1 MMHSLAVGHSP
12 QESHVTEQVPL
23 SIGSGVD
30 AGDAARAEIY
40 VLLGTLLAGPPD
52 AVTLEMLLDIDVG
65 EADENPMTAI
75 WQSLQDSAR
84 DIDADRVVEE
94 YFSLFI
100 GLGRGELVPYA
111 SFYIH
116 GFLMEKVLASLR
128 KELQRLGFELQEG
141 VSEPEDH
148 VAALCETM
156 GMIISESGL
165 SLKEQSAFF
174 RTYIASWMGV
184 FFAELHNAQSAVF
197 YRAVARLGQ
206 QFLEIEKQY
215 LSMPA

>member
-1 MMHSLAVGHSP
+1 M
-12 QESHVTEQVPL
+12 TEQVSL
-23 SIGSGVD
+23 SVGPAIE
-30 AGDAARAEIY
+30 AGDAARAELYI
-40 VLLGTLLAGPPD
+40 LLGTLLAGPPD
-52 AVTLEMLLDIDVG
+52 EAILEMLLEIDVG
-65 EADENPMTAI
+65 ESDVTPMTAI
-75 WQSLQDSAR
+75 WQSLQMAAR
-84 DIDADRVVEE
+84 ETDPEQLAEE
-94 YFSLFI
+94 YFNLFI

-128 KELQRLGFELQEG
+128 NELQKLGFELQEG

-165 SLKEQSAFF
+165 SLEEQSAFF
-174 RTYIASWMGV
+174 QTYIASWMGP
-184 FFAELHNAQSAVF
+184 FFAELSDAESADF

-206 QFLEIEKQY
+206 QFLEIESQY
-215 LSMPA
+215 LSMQV

>member
-1 MMHSLAVGHSP
+1 
-12 QESHVTEQVPL
+12 VTERGPL
-23 SIGSGVD
+23 PVGPAIA

-40 VLLGTLLAGPPD
+40 LLLGTLLAGPPD
-52 AVTLEMLLDIDVG
+52 KAILDMLLEIDAG
-65 EADENPMTAI
+65 DAEPTPMTLA
-75 WQSLQDSAR
+75 WQSLQTTAR
-84 DIDADRVVEE
+84 QTDIELLGDEF
-94 YFSLFI
+94 FSLFI

-128 KELQRLGFELQEG
+128 HDLKTLGFELQEG
-141 VSEPEDH
+141 ISEPEDH

-165 SLKEQSAFF
+165 SFEEQSEFF
-174 RTYIASWMGV
+174 KTYLASWMMD
-184 FFAELHNAQSAVF
+184 FFADLREAESAVF
-197 YRAVARLGQ
+197 YQAVAQLGL
-206 QFLEIEKQY
+206 QFMEIESQY

>member
-1 MMHSLAVGHSP
+1 MS
-12 QESHVTEQVPL
+12 EQVPL
-23 SIGSGVD
+23 SVGSAVET
-30 AGDAARAEIY
+30 GDAARAEMY

-52 AVTLEMLLDIDVG
+52 DATLEMLLDIDAG
-65 EADENPMTAI
+65 EPDATLMTSI
-75 WQSLQDSAR
+75 WQSLQASAR
-84 DIDADRVVEE
+84 EADAEQLTEE
-94 YFSLFI
+94 YFNLFI

-128 KELQRLGFELQEG
+128 NELQRLGFELQEG
-141 VSEPEDH
+141 ISEPEDH

-165 SLKEQSAFF
+165 SLEEQSAFF
-174 RTYIASWMGV
+174 ETYIASWMGE
-184 FFAELHNAQSAVF
+184 FFAELRDAESADF

-206 QFLEIEKQY
+206 QFLEIESQY
-215 LSMPA
+215 LSMQA

>member
-1 MMHSLAVGHSP
+1 MSEQGSRPDKAV
-12 QESHVTEQVPL
+12 L
-23 SIGSGVD
+23 D

-40 VLLGTLLAGPPD
+40 QLLGGLLAGPPD
-52 AVTLEMLLDIDVG
+52 ESLLELLAEIDAG
-65 EADENPMTAI
+65 DPNANPMAAT
-75 WQSLQDSAR
+75 WQALQAAASDT
-84 DIDADRVVEE
+84 DVDRLSDE
-94 YFSLFI
+94 YFNLFI

-128 KELQRLGFELQEG
+128 SELQALGFELQEG

-156 GMIISESGL
+156 GMIISETGL
-165 SLKEQSAFF
+165 SLERQAAFF
-174 RTYIASWMGV
+174 DAYLAVWMAD
-184 FFAELHNAQSAVF
+184 FFADLLEAESAQF
-197 YRAVARLGQ
+197 YRSVALLGK
-206 QFLEIEKQY
+206 QFMEIESQY

>member
-1 MMHSLAVGHSP
+1 MS
-12 QESHVTEQVPL
+12 EQVPL
-23 SIGSGVD
+23 SIGPAVE
-30 AGDAARAEIY
+30 AGDAARAEMY

-52 AVTLEMLLDIDVG
+52 DAILEMLLDIDAG
-65 EADENPMTAI
+65 EPDATLMTSS
-75 WQSLQDSAR
+75 WQSLQAAAR
-84 DIDADRVVEE
+84 EADTEQLAEE
-94 YFSLFI
+94 YFNLFI

-128 KELQRLGFELQEG
+128 NELQRLGFELQEG
-141 VSEPEDH
+141 ISEPEDH

-174 RTYIASWMGV
+174 ETYIASWMGE
-184 FFAELHNAQSAVF
+184 FFAELRDAESADF
-197 YRAVARLGQ
+197 YRVVAQLGQ
-206 QFLEIEKQY
+206 QFLEIESQY
-215 LSMPA
+215 LAMRA

>member
-1 MMHSLAVGHSP
+1 M
-12 QESHVTEQVPL
+12 TEQVSL
-23 SIGSGVD
+23 SVGHAIE
-30 AGDAARAEIY
+30 AGDAARAEMY

-52 AVTLEMLLDIDVG
+52 DAILEMLQEIDAG
-65 EADENPMTAI
+65 ESEATPMTAI
-75 WQSLQDSAR
+75 WQSLQAAAR
-84 DIDADRVVEE
+84 ETGPAQLVEE

-128 KELQRLGFELQEG
+128 NELHQLGFELQEG

-165 SLKEQSAFF
+165 SLEEQSAFF
-174 RTYIASWMGV
+174 QTYIASWMGP
-184 FFAELHNAQSAVF
+184 FFAELSDAESADF

-206 QFLEIEKQY
+206 QFLEIESQY
-215 LSMPA
+215 LSMQV

>member
-1 MMHSLAVGHSP
+1 M
-12 QESHVTEQVPL
+12 TEQVPL
-23 SIGSGVD
+23 PVGPAVE

-40 VLLGTLLAGPPD
+40 LLLGTLLARPPD
-52 AVTLEMLLDIDVG
+52 EAVLKLLRGIDAG
-65 EADENPMTAI
+65 ASEPTPMTSA
-75 WQSLQDSAR
+75 WQALQAAAR
-84 DIDADRVVEE
+84 AADIAQLDEE
-94 YFSLFI
+94 FFKLFI

-128 KELQRLGFELQEG
+128 AELQQLGFERQEG

-156 GMIISESGL
+156 GMIISEPRLYLSESGL
-165 SLKEQSAFF
+165 YLTEQSAFF
-174 RTYIASWMGV
+174 ETYIVSWMGN
-184 FFAELHNAQSAVF
+184 FFAELREAESADF
-197 YRAVARLGQ
+197 YRAVAQLGQ
-206 QFLEIEKQY
+206 QFLEIESQY

>member
-1 MMHSLAVGHSP
+1 MTDEA
-12 QESHVTEQVPL
+12 PL
-23 SIGSGVD
+23 SMGMPVD
-30 AGDAARAEIY
+30 ASYAARAEIY
-40 VLLGTLLAGPPD
+40 LLLGSLLSGPPD
-52 AVTLEMLLDIDVG
+52 KAVLEMLLEIDAG
-65 EADENPMTAI
+65 EPDATPMASI
-75 WQSLQDSAR
+75 WQSIQALAKTA
-84 DIDADRVVEE
+84 DAEQIESE
-94 YFSLFI
+94 YFNLFI

-128 KELQRLGFELQEG
+128 DDLRKLGFELQEG

-165 SLKEQSAFF
+165 DFEEQSAFF
-174 RTYIASWMGV
+174 ERYIASWMGG
-184 FFAELHNAQSAVF
+184 FFTDLLEAESAEF
-197 YRAVARLGQ
+197 YRPVAKLGQ
-206 QFLEIEKQY
+206 QFLEIESQY

>member
-1 MMHSLAVGHSP
+1 MT
-12 QESHVTEQVPL
+12 ERVTL

-30 AGDAARAEIY
+30 AGDAARAEMY
-40 VLLGTLLAGPPD
+40 VLLGGLLAGPPD
-52 AVTLEMLLDIDVG
+52 AATLEMLLDIDAG
-65 EADENPMTAI
+65 ESEATPMTAT
-75 WQSLQDSAR
+75 WQSLQAAAR
-84 DIDADRVVEE
+84 DADTDQLVDE
-94 YFSLFI
+94 YFNLFI

-128 KELQRLGFELQEG
+128 NELQSLGFELQEG

-165 SLKEQSAFF
+165 SLEEQSAFF
-174 RTYIASWMGV
+174 EAYIASWMGE
-184 FFAELHNAQSAVF
+184 FFAELRDAESAGF
-197 YRAVARLGQ
+197 YRAVAQLGQ
-206 QFLEIEKQY
+206 QFLEIESQY
-215 LSMPA
+215 LAMRA

>member
-1 MMHSLAVGHSP
+1 MTEPESLPVAP
-12 QESHVTEQVPL
+12 AIE
-23 SIGSGVD
+23 
-30 AGDAARAEIY
+30 AGDAARAELY

-52 AVTLEMLLDIDVG
+52 EAILEMLLEIDAG
-65 EADENPMTAI
+65 EEDATPMTAI
-75 WQSLQDSAR
+75 WQALQDAVR
-84 DIDADRVVEE
+84 ETDAEQLAEE
-94 YFSLFI
+94 YFNLFI

-128 KELQRLGFELQEG
+128 SELQRLGFELQEG
-141 VSEPEDH
+141 ISEPEDH

-165 SLKEQSAFF
+165 SLEEQSVFF
-174 RTYIASWMGV
+174 QTYIASWMGQ
-184 FFAELHNAQSAVF
+184 FFAELGGAESAGF

-206 QFLEIEKQY
+206 QFLEIESQY
-215 LSMPA
+215 LSMQV

>member
-1 MMHSLAVGHSP
+1 MT
-12 QESHVTEQVPL
+12 ERVTL

-30 AGDAARAEIY
+30 AGDAARAEMY
-40 VLLGTLLAGPPD
+40 VLLGGLLAGPPD
-52 AVTLEMLLDIDVG
+52 ADTLEMLLDIDAG
-65 EADENPMTAI
+65 ESEATPMTVI
-75 WQSLQDSAR
+75 WQSLQAAAR
-84 DIDADRVVEE
+84 DADTDQLVDE
-94 YFSLFI
+94 YFNLFI

-128 KELQRLGFELQEG
+128 NELQSLGFELQEG

-165 SLKEQSAFF
+165 SLEEQSAFF
-174 RTYIASWMGV
+174 EAYIASWMG
-184 FFAELHNAQSAVF
+184 ES
-197 YRAVARLGQ
+197 R
-206 QFLEIEKQY
+206 
-215 LSMPA
+215 